1 MHLLTVSQLN
11 TYLRELLDVDEI
23 LRDIWVEGEI
33 FDFKRATSGH
43 WYFSLKEGEALLNA
57 VCWRSS
63 ASRIALRPR
72 NGDSVLAHGRIGFY
86 EANGKLQLYVDSMQ
100 PAGVGLL
107 HARFEELK
115 MRLDAEGLFDESRK
129 RPLPEL
135 PHRIGVAT
143 SPTGAAIRDI
153 LNVLA
158 RRYPIADVEIAPCQ
172 VQGEGSAQTVVDAL
186 NTLYQ
191 RDLDVI
197 IVARG
202 GGSTEDLWTF
212 NEESVA
218 RAAFASPVPLVSG
231 VGHEVDT
238 TIIDYVADVRAP
250 TPSAAAELVTP
261 ERDELSTRVQDLHTR
276 LLTSVYTRLQQSQ
289 DSLDDQ
295 KQRLTMAAPHTRI
308 QRDRQTLDTLVRRA
322 NDYVTHQIALR
333 HAHISGLRAQLM
345 ALSPQATLDRG
356 YAVVQHHETG
366 QVVTSTTQVDEDDI
380 VNVTVSEG
388 TFQAQRLK

>member
-43 WYFSLKEGEALLNA
+43 WYFALKEGEALLNA

-115 MRLDAEGLFDESRK
+115 TRLDAEGLFDDSRK
-129 RPLPEL
+129 RPLPAL

-172 VQGEGSAQTVVDAL
+172 VQGEGSAQTVVNAL
-186 NTLYQ
+186 HTLYK

-212 NEESVA
+212 NEEIVA

-250 TPSAAAELVTP
+250 TPSAAAEIVTP
-261 ERDELSTRVQDLHTR
+261 ERDELATRVQDLHTR
-276 LLTSVYTRLQQSQ
+276 LITSVYTRLQHAQGM
-289 DSLDDQ
+289 LDDQ
-295 KQRLTMAAPHTRI
+295 KQRLTMVAPHTRI
-308 QRDRQTLDTLVRRA
+308 QRDRQTLDSLVRRA
-322 NDYVTHQIALR
+322 NDYITHQIELQ
-333 HAHISGLRAQLM
+333 HAHIAGLQAQLM
-345 ALSPQATLDRG
+345 TLSPQATLDRG
-356 YAVVQHHETG
+356 YAVVQHSETG
-366 QVVTSTTQVDEDDI
+366 YVVTSTAQVDEDAVVD
-380 VNVTVSEG
+380 VTVSEG
-388 TFQAQRLK
+388 TFQAKRLK

>member
-43 WYFSLKEGEALLNA
+43 WYFALKEGEALLNA

-63 ASRIALRPR
+63 ASRIPLRPG

-86 EANGKLQLYVDSMQ
+86 EANGRLQLYVDSMQ
-100 PAGVGLL
+100 PVGVGIL

-115 MRLDAEGLFDESRK
+115 TRLDAEGLFDESRK
-129 RPLPEL
+129 RPLPVL

-158 RRYPIADVEIAPCQ
+158 RRYPLADVEIAPCQ

-186 NTLYQ
+186 HTLYK

-212 NEESVA
+212 NEEIVA

-261 ERDELSTRVQDLHTR
+261 ERDELHTRIQDLHTR
-276 LLTSVYTRLQQSQ
+276 LLTSTYATLQYTQ
-289 DSLDDQ
+289 DMLSDQ
-295 KQRLTMAAPHTRI
+295 KQRLTMYTPHTRI
-308 QRDRQTLDTLVRRA
+308 QRDRQTLDSLVRRT
-322 NDYVTHQIALR
+322 NDHITHQIALR
-333 HAHISGLRAQLM
+333 HAHIAGLRAQMM

-356 YAVVQHHETG
+356 YAVVQHGATG
-366 QVVTSTTQVDEDDI
+366 QVVTSAEQLDESAIIDI
-380 VNVTVSEG
+380 TVSEG
-388 TFQAQRLK
+388 TFQAKRLK